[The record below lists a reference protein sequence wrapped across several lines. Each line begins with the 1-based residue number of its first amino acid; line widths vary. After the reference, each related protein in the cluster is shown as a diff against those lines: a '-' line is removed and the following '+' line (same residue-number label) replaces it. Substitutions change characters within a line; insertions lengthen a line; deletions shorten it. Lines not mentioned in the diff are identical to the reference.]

1 MVERV
6 ELVLDGLEDAGRV
19 GDAAVV
25 AEQADE
31 LGLEEVFVAEAV
43 LDDEGDD
50 LAELL
55 HGSAELEEDGCR
67 VLVDMGRNVDSLGQR
82 VVDRR
87 RWRWLL
93 RDMGGTSV
101 GEGDGGR
108 EQGAHLSLS
117 TFLKCS
123 GEARYEEKLV

>member
-117 TFLKCS
+117 LHS
-123 GEARYEEKLV
+123 